1 MKTIDFITRP
11 PSDKLSIF
19 TQQRNKTTL
28 GGVIFV
34 IEIIAIILI
43 TFIYLFDHF
52 NNLPYTIET
61 NTIFETPV
69 GVHNFNPDLFDKKT
83 NFSFNIYTD
92 YGKSKEVSDK
102 FEIVD
107 YSTQEYTMNI
117 RKRGITKKPSKLRL
131 AVYYK
136 CHNETVCKYFED
148 GRMDNDYTR
157 ENYIFQINYPG
168 FIIEHQLPEPIRD
181 MRGTI
186 SMECP
191 FLFDIITLSKF
202 HWKNIKYE
210 EDNGMW
216 SRLFNNY
223 ILRKDPTSYYKGF
236 IESTSTYPVE
246 IEEFWAYTPFNTH
259 KLLAIIE
266 IENNPYNYIY
276 YRRIPNSVFTTIA
289 NIAALISTVNFL
301 LASFLYFYSRNY
313 DNYTIIRYITSPKK
327 NLIKN
332 DLTQNSN
339 QNLEINELNELN
351 GKNEETNAPLIN
363 NENEMLNNEIGEDIE
378 NQVNENN
385 NTFSF
390 IQFFMNNLYFSCC
403 KKTKEQEII
412 KLSNEI
418 VEKYLSVENL
428 IYNQI
433 IMENLL
439 KDYKWNDPN
448 LNNIKKNELIIK
460 FNNLN

>member
-19 TQQRNKTTL
+19 TQQRNKTAL
-28 GGVIFV
+28 GGVIFI

-43 TFIYLFDHF
+43 TFIYLFDHY

-61 NTIFETPV
+61 NTIFETDV
-69 GVHNFNPDLFDKKT
+69 GVHNFNPDLFDQKK

-92 YGKSKEVSDK
+92 YGKGTEVSDN

-107 YSTQEYTMNI
+107 YSMQEHSTNI
-117 RKRGITKKPSKLRL
+117 RKKVITQKPSKLRL

-136 CHNETVCKYFED
+136 CHNETVCKYFEK
-148 GRMDNDYTR
+148 GGMDRDYTR
-157 ENYIFQINYPG
+157 KNYIFQISYPG
-168 FIIEHQLPEPIRD
+168 FIISHQSPEPIRD
-181 MRGTI
+181 LKGTI
-186 SMECP
+186 SMDCP
-191 FLFDIITLSKF
+191 FLFDMITLSKF

-223 ILRKDPTSYYKGF
+223 ILGKDPTSYIKGF
-236 IESTSTYPVE
+236 IDSTSTYPVE
-246 IEEFWAYTPFNTH
+246 IEEFWAYTPSKTH

-266 IENNPYNYIY
+266 IENNPYSYIY

-289 NIAALISTVNFL
+289 NIAALISSVNFL
-301 LASFLYFYSRNY
+301 LASFLNFYSRNY
-313 DNYTIIRYITSPKK
+313 ENYTIIRYITSHKE
-327 NLIKN
+327 NIKEN

-339 QNLEINELNELN
+339 KNLEIKELNN
-351 GKNEETNAPLIN
+351 KIEETNIPLIN
-363 NENEMLNNEIGEDIE
+363 NENEIFANEIGEDIE
-378 NQVNENN
+378 NTVNENN
-385 NTFSF
+385 DKIYFWH
-390 IQFFMNNLYFSCC
+390 FFWNNLYFSCC

-418 VEKYLSVENL
+418 IEKYLSVENI

-448 LNNIKKNELIIK
+448 LNNITKNELIIK